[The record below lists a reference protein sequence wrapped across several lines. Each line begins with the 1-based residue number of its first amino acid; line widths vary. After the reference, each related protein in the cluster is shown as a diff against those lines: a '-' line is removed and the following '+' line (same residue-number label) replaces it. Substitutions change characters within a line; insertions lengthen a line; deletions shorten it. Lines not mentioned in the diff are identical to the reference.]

1 MNWEMPL
8 IRHPRLATV
17 YRFKPKSDTWLR
29 QAHSIQL
36 DLASMQSP
44 LVLTRFVQSNQVS
57 RDELTLALTA
67 EQRSVLRGLR
77 STTCGQDVLL
87 QLPRDGVLKPGDCLA
102 GETLQPLIRVVAT
115 AEPLLRVQATTTL
128 ELVQAAYH
136 LGNRHIALE
145 VRDAE
150 LLLLKDSVLE
160 MMLRRRGLQV
170 TSCDQP
176 FHPEVGAYSS
186 HDHS

>member
-1 MNWEMPL
+1 MSPEIPS
-8 IRHPRLATV
+8 RRLPCLAPV
-17 YRFKPKSDTWLR
+17 YQFKPKSDTWLR

-44 LVLTRFVQSNQVS
+44 LVLTRFVQPDQVS
-57 RDELTLALTA
+57 CDELTLALTA

-77 STTCGQDVLL
+77 STTCGQNVLL
-87 QLPRDGVLKPGDCLA
+87 QLPRDGVLQPGVCLA

-115 AEPLLRVQATTTL
+115 AEPLLRVQATTTF

-136 LGNRHIALE
+136 LGNRHVALE

-160 MMLRRRGLQV
+160 LMLRRRGLQV
-170 TSCDQP
+170 TCCHQP

-186 HDHS
+186 HNHS